1 MALSG
6 LDIYKLLPKTNCKQ
20 CGFATCL
27 AFAMQMAKKASSVD
41 NCPFISQE
49 AKDKIISASLPPIKS
64 VKIESRSGELTL
76 GGEKVLFRHEE
87 KFFNPCA
94 IGIVIDDDLSEAKL
108 IEKIAD
114 IKRLSFERVGE
125 ILTVDVI
132 GLKYSGIDKDKY
144 ISSLKVI
151 VNNCDFA
158 VALICDDLEII
169 KKAVE
174 VSNGRFLIVYCFGK
188 AFDLEKLSSLNNRD
202 NLSFVIVEKD
212 LDSLSL
218 LTEQSEKLKFK
229 YIIID
234 TGEKSLSDKLW
245 DLTQIRRLS
254 LKKNIRSLGYPVSC
268 IIEETDGESI
278 INKASC
284 YILKYASMVF
294 VKTDAPEVIFPLL
307 TLRQN
312 IYSDPQKPLQ
322 VEPKS
327 YAVGSVD
334 KNSPVLVTTNF
345 SLSYFTVLSEV
356 EASRIPSYIISVDT
370 EGMSV
375 LTAWAAEKLTPESI
389 TKAIKKDNIEDKV
402 DHKKIV
408 IPGYVS
414 VMSGD
419 LEEKSGWQV
428 TVGPKEASGI
438 PSFLKK
444 YK

>member
-6 LDIYKLLPKTNCKQ
+6 LDIYKLLPKTNCKK

-27 AFAMQMAKKASSVD
+27 AFAMQLAKKASSVE

-49 AKDKIISASLPPIKS
+49 AKDKIISASLAPIKS
-64 VKIESRSGELTL
+64 ISLESRCGELIL

-94 IGIVIDDDLSEAKL
+94 IGIIFEDSLSEAKL
-108 IEKIAD
+108 IEKISD
-114 IKRLSFERVGE
+114 VKRLSFERVGE
-125 ILTVDVI
+125 ILTVDVVA
-132 GLKYSGIDKDKY
+132 LKYSGIDAGKY
-144 ISSLKVI
+144 IDSFKAI
-151 VNNCDFA
+151 INNCDFV
-158 VALICDDLEII
+158 VALICDDTDVI
-169 KKAVE
+169 KKVVE
-174 VSNGRFLIVYCFGK
+174 IANGRDLIIYCFGK
-188 AFDLEKLSSLNNRD
+188 EFDIEKFSHFASNK
-202 NLSFVIVEKD
+202 NLSFVLVAED
-212 LDSLSL
+212 LDSLNI
-218 LTEQSEKLKFK
+218 LTLKCEQLKFK
-229 YIIID
+229 NLLID
-234 TGEKSLSDKLW
+234 TGEKNLSDKLW

-254 LKKNIRSLGYPVSC
+254 LKKHIRSLGYPVSC
-268 IIEETDGESI
+268 IIEQTSPEAI

-284 YILKYASMVF
+284 YILKYASMIL
-294 VKTDAPEVIFPLL
+294 VKSDAPEVIFPLL

-327 YAVGSVD
+327 YAVGQVD
-334 KNSPVLVTTNF
+334 KDSPVLVTTNF

-356 EASRIPSYIISVDT
+356 EASRVPSYIVSVDT

-389 TKAIKKDNIEDKV
+389 TKALEKDNIKDKV
-402 DHKKIV
+402 DHKKLV

-419 LEEKSGWQV
+419 LQEKSGWQV